1 MWYRKGQRLG
11 IRPVSGVFF
20 WHVFNFFFQ
29 WIQNDFKDSR
39 TRPDLADWV
48 LLGYISW
55 SARHLFLKFRL
66 LQWSRVNRMNAQRLD
81 RRQLPPKLK
90 YKGTA
95 IEMLS
100 RWRTDWATSKG
111 GTKDRLS
118 LVWGPILRYV
128 GSEVR
133 TGEKTICPYLVPSMQ
148 LFVIRRI
155 LDSMTVMTTDPGDP

>member
-1 MWYRKGQRLG
+1 
-11 IRPVSGVFF
+11 
-20 WHVFNFFFQ
+20 
-29 WIQNDFKDSR
+29 
-39 TRPDLADWV
+39 
-48 LLGYISW
+48 
-55 SARHLFLKFRL
+55 
-66 LQWSRVNRMNAQRLD
+66 MNAQRLD